1 MTDPAGKDEKLM
13 DCLRTLFPE
22 CDIETHPGRPETFGA
37 ICSAEEKT
45 AAQKKETEMEVMMNK
60 ILVVDNDEMIRM
72 RYSDEFEEEG
82 YDVLSIGDCTRALK
96 VIEKERPD
104 VIVME
109 TKLGEHNG
117 LDLLQN
123 IREMDHNPPVI
134 LCTAY
139 LADKYDP
146 KSTFADSFVLK
157 SLRLK
162 NLKQM
167 VKLVFQAID
176 PFNGGTAKWHQI
188 FESPN
193 IRTAKVCT

>member
-1 MTDPAGKDEKLM
+1 
-13 DCLRTLFPE
+13 
-22 CDIETHPGRPETFGA
+22 
-37 ICSAEEKT
+37 
-45 AAQKKETEMEVMMNK
+45 MNK
-60 ILVVDNDEMIRM
+60 LLIVDNDEMIRM

-82 YDVLSIGDCTRALK
+82 YDVLSIGDCTRVLK

-123 IREMDHNPPVI
+123 IREMDHDPPVI

-139 LADKYDP
+139 LATKYDP

-167 VKLVFQAID
+167 VKLAFQAID
-176 PFNGGTAKWHQI
+176 SFNGGKVKWHQI
-188 FESPN
+188 FKSPN
-193 IRTAKVCT
+193 IKTAKACT